1 MSAADNIAAVLG
13 GKRNGSG
20 WMARCPC
27 HMDNNASLSISEGSD
42 GKALLK
48 CHAGCRQDE
57 LMARVRGMGL
67 DLGGRRPASADV
79 ATYDYRDRNGT
90 VRYRVV
96 RRKPK
101 RFLQCQP
108 DGKSGSQPRA
118 SSSCATPAQT
128 VILSGPVSKG
138 TSSSSTIC
146 RTRSAML
153 SAASQGVSGNR
164 IANSSP
170 PMRASESC

>member
-90 VRYRVV
+90 VRSAEAMHRKTISAVYTAVAAS
-96 RRKPK
+96 RR
-101 RFLQCQP
+101 R
-108 DGKSGSQPRA
+108 
-118 SSSCATPAQT
+118 
-128 VILSGPVSKG
+128 
-138 TSSSSTIC
+138 
-146 RTRSAML
+146 RTRCHDEEHENAETDFTET
-153 SAASQGVSGNR
+153 AHV
-164 IANSSP
+164 NSP
-170 PMRASESC
+170 V